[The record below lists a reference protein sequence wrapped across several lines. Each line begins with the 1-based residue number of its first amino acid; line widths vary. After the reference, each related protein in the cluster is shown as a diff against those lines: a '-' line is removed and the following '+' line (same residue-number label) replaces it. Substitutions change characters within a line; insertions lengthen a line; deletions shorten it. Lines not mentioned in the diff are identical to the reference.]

1 MTNII
6 AFSARK
12 SGGKTT
18 SSNFLYA
25 STLCSLGVIDRFRF
39 GEDGLLEVSS
49 TVSGEYEEGQ
59 FDPGHPDNQEFLQ
72 SIYIEQFGRTANKF
86 VDIFYFADDLKQK
99 VCIDILGLT
108 HEQCYG
114 SEADKNTLTHL
125 RWEDMPGWVYGS
137 DLNEQ
142 PFRVEIQKLA
152 AVKNVNGAFQ
162 HDRGQMTAR
171 QVMQFVGTEIF
182 RRMYGDVWVDSTV
195 RRIKA
200 SGLDTAIIGDCRFP
214 NEVLGTQ
221 KHGGKVIRLLRNPYE
236 DNHSSETALDDF
248 PLDKFD
254 FVIDNRNCTI
264 KETNKQ
270 IETYLRSIGWFPHYI
285 LPVGQAC

>member
-49 TVSGEYEEGQ
+49 TISGEYEEGQ

-125 RWEDMPGWVYGS
+125 KWENMPGIL
-137 DLNEQ
+137 D
-142 PFRVEIQKLA
+142 PEILKAMPELDESLLGL
-152 AVKNVNGAFQ
+152 KIHNPGF
-162 HDRGQMTAR
+162 MTAR
-171 QVMQFVGTEIF
+171 EVMQFVGTEIF